1 LVHRGLAAAVLALV
15 FLSGASCGIRD
26 DSGTEPPLPVAP
38 PPRSV
43 PVTPTVIGDPA
54 GCPLPEI
61 RPVIERDIPM
71 ADGVRVVELQVRA
84 CRNDYAE
91 VVVLAENSGVADPL
105 PVYLHRTGDSWSIV
119 DWGGHIE
126 CSDPDS
132 TPDRTLA
139 ACRALGR

>member
-1 LVHRGLAAAVLALV
+1 VHRGLAAAACTLAL
-15 FLSGASCGIRD
+15 LSVAGCGSRDGGGA
-26 DSGTEPPLPVAP
+26 EPPLPVAP

-54 GCPLPEI
+54 GCPLPAI
-61 RPVIERDIPM
+61 RPVVERDIPM
-71 ADGVRVVELQVRA
+71 AEGVRIVELRVQA

-91 VVVLAENSGVADPL
+91 VVVLAENSGATDPL